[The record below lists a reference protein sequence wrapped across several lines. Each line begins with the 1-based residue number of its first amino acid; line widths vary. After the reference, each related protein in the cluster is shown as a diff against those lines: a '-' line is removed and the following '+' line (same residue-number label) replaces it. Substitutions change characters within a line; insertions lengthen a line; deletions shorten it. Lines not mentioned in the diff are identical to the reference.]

1 MTATI
6 AVRPEPQS
14 VARDGLGAW
23 CGWVMV
29 GAAGLIPLLG
39 WLSPLGFAPLLPL
52 IGLLCLPAVRMT
64 DEDRPL
70 LIVLLGALVWGA
82 VSTTWSPFRPK
93 SADHSVIL
101 QLALGLPLFW
111 SAVCGARRAEPRL
124 NDLALKVLAWGLALF
139 GLVQLA
145 DAFTGARF
153 YQSLH
158 QTFLAPIRIDL
169 AQTNVGHSSYV
180 LAVLWPA
187 VLVGGLHR
195 LWQLGLLAVAVTGMV
210 LAAHLFGA
218 DAPVLAFPLSAVA
231 MLVVWMWP
239 RVGPRLMAGGA
250 ATVCFVMPG
259 LVWLVRASGDYGV
272 LEIHAPAS
280 WAVRM
285 SYWSHTVDW
294 ILARPVRGWGLD
306 ASRVMGPGITL
317 HPHNGA
323 LQIWLELGL
332 VGAVAAAVFW
342 GLILIRLE
350 RERPDLPMAG
360 VAGSAAAFI
369 LFAWINY
376 GLWQQWWMAVGVLVP
391 VLAAMLSNREA
402 KAKSTRAPISG

>member
-1 MTATI
+1 M
-6 AVRPEPQS
+6 
-14 VARDGLGAW
+14 
-23 CGWVMV
+23 
-29 GAAGLIPLLG
+29 AA
-39 WLSPLGFAPLLPL
+39 
-52 IGLLCLPAVRMT
+52 
-64 DEDRPL
+64 
-70 LIVLLGALVWGA
+70 
-82 VSTTWSPFRPK
+82 
-93 SADHSVIL
+93 
-101 QLALGLPLFW
+101 
-111 SAVCGARRAEPRL
+111 
-124 NDLALKVLAWGLALF
+124 
-139 GLVQLA
+139 
-145 DAFTGARF
+145 
-153 YQSLH
+153 
-158 QTFLAPIRIDL
+158 
-169 AQTNVGHSSYV
+169 
-180 LAVLWPA
+180 
-187 VLVGGLHR
+187 
-195 LWQLGLLAVAVTGMV
+195 
-210 LAAHLFGA
+210 
-218 DAPVLAFPLSAVA
+218 
-231 MLVVWMWP
+231 
-239 RVGPRLMAGGA
+239 GA

-342 GLILIRLE
+342 GLSLIRLE

-376 GLWQQWWMAVGVLVP
+376 GLWQQWWMAVGVLIP

-402 KAKSTRAPISG
+402 RAKSTRAPISG